1 MSNSIKDS
9 AQAFAVNQV
18 LKYVDSNP
26 QEAFP
31 KLLDWADKFD
41 KDNLYLTQRQQIRKV
56 MEQPDSNWMRLIN
69 SLWTDIDSE
78 VRKVFFRNFIVNA
91 SLLGSRKQV
100 ANREKY
106 GCNIP
111 WAILMDPTSAC
122 NLHCTGCWAAEYGNK
137 LNLSYEE
144 LDDIINQANELGT
157 YMFLYT
163 GGEPMVRKNDLLR
176 LCEAHPDCVFS
187 AFTNGTLID
196 EKFADEML
204 RVKNFVPAISVEG
217 FEAATDGRRGEG
229 TFGKVTHAFK
239 LLREHG
245 LPFGVS
251 CCYTSANAGSIASE
265 DFFDWMIDQ
274 GVLFAWIF
282 TYFPVGVDA
291 PTDLMVTPGQREHLY
306 RFVRKMR
313 QEKPL
318 FTLDFQNDG
327 EFVGGCI
334 AGGRVFCHVN
344 ARGDVEPCVFIHYSN
359 ANIHEKSWLECLQQ
373 PIFQEYRAN
382 WPWNDNML
390 RPCPMLENPQVLPK
404 MVHDADAKSTEYT
417 SPEDVDHLCAR
428 TAKYAE
434 KWAPEGD
441 RIWVEEHPT
450 GKKVY
455 EDNISM
461 MDVDKKAKMLAE
473 KDAELDSHIEEE
485 LKEEKETVG
494 AAK

>member
-187 AFTNGTLID
+187 AFI
-196 EKFADEML
+196 
-204 RVKNFVPAISVEG
+204 VKSAMSHFFSLPIIESTAKLY
-217 FEAATDGRRGEG
+217 R
-229 TFGKVTHAFK
+229 TFM
-239 LLREHG
+239 
-245 LPFGVS
+245 S
-251 CCYTSANAGSIASE
+251 
-265 DFFDWMIDQ
+265 
-274 GVLFAWIF
+274 
-282 TYFPVGVDA
+282 A
-291 PTDLMVTPGQREHLY
+291 PTRLLQYFLPVLH
-306 RFVRKMR
+306 
-313 QEKPL
+313 
-318 FTLDFQNDG
+318 DG
-327 EFVGGCI
+327 GS
-334 AGGRVFCHVN
+334 
-344 ARGDVEPCVFIHYSN
+344 GDI
-359 ANIHEKSWLECLQQ
+359 
-373 PIFQEYRAN
+373 
-382 WPWNDNML
+382 
-390 RPCPMLENPQVLPK
+390 
-404 MVHDADAKSTEYT
+404 
-417 SPEDVDHLCAR
+417 
-428 TAKYAE
+428 
-434 KWAPEGD
+434 EGD
-441 RIWVEEHPT
+441 SDT
-450 GKKVY
+450 
-455 EDNISM
+455 
-461 MDVDKKAKMLAE
+461 
-473 KDAELDSHIEEE
+473 DSS
-485 LKEEKETVG
+485 
-494 AAK
+494 

>member
-204 RVKNFVPAISVEG
+204 RVKNFYPAISIEG
-217 FEAATDGRRGEG
+217 FEEATDFRRGKG
-229 TFGKVTHAFK
+229 TYQATMRAMKILK
-239 LLREHG
+239 EKK

-251 CCYTSANAGSIASE
+251 GCYT
-265 DFFDWMIDQ
+265 
-274 GVLFAWIF
+274 
-282 TYFPVGVDA
+282 
-291 PTDLMVTPGQREHLY
+291 
-306 RFVRKMR
+306 
-313 QEKPL
+313 
-318 FTLDFQNDG
+318 
-327 EFVGGCI
+327 
-334 AGGRVFCHVN
+334 
-344 ARGDVEPCVFIHYSN
+344 
-359 ANIHEKSWLECLQQ
+359 
-373 PIFQEYRAN
+373 
-382 WPWNDNML
+382 
-390 RPCPMLENPQVLPK
+390 
-404 MVHDADAKSTEYT
+404 
-417 SPEDVDHLCAR
+417 
-428 TAKYAE
+428 
-434 KWAPEGD
+434 
-441 RIWVEEHPT
+441 
-450 GKKVY
+450 
-455 EDNISM
+455 
-461 MDVDKKAKMLAE
+461 
-473 KDAELDSHIEEE
+473 
-485 LKEEKETVG
+485 
-494 AAK
+494 